1 MYLSDIHTHSIASG
15 HGTTCTI
22 SDMAKS
28 ASQKGLKLLGIT
40 DHGPAT
46 LAAGTSSYFR
56 SLTYSPRKRFD
67 VELLYGIEL
76 NILDTD
82 GKTDRH
88 RSFLISW
95 TIQLPACTPRIS
107 ILRPGKK
114 IPKAFLNVMKN
125 PVIKILGHIDN
136 TQYDID
142 YDAVVKAA
150 GENGVLLEMNASFS
164 CVLRISG
171 RYPQPTARRSC
182 PAAGNIWFQS
192 YFPVT
197 VMEQSILET
206 SFYAA
211 DFVHNAMF
219 PEGLILNN
227 QIPKLK
233 MLLSIR

>member
-1 MYLSDIHTHSIASG
+1 ML
-15 HGTTCTI
+15 
-22 SDMAKS
+22 
-28 ASQKGLKLLGIT
+28 
-40 DHGPAT
+40 T

-56 SLTYSPRKRFD
+56 SLIYSPRKRFD

-82 GKTDRH
+82 GKTD
-88 RSFLISW
+88 
-95 TIQLPACTPRIS
+95 LPQELLDKLDYAIAS
-107 ILRPGKK
+107 MHYQNFRPKTREENTA
-114 IPKAFLNVMKN
+114 AFLNVMKN

-136 TQYDID
+136 PQYDID

-150 GENGVLLEMNASFS
+150 GENGVLLEINEASLAPYGYRGDTHANCAQILS
-164 CVLRISG
+164 CCRKYLVPIVLSSDSHGTEHIG
-171 RYPQPTARRSC
+171 DFT
-182 PAAGNIWFQS
+182 
-192 YFPVT
+192 
-197 VMEQSILET
+197 
-206 SFYAA
+206 YAA